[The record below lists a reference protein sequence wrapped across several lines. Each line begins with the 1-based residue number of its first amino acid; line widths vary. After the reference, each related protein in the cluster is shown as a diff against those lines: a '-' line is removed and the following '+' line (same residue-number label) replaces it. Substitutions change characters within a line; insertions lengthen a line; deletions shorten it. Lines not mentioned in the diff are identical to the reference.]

1 MLMIF
6 YRLSGH
12 IVRNMALIESPLLSK
27 FPSPSGW
34 ELKNNRITLNFRKW
48 DNGKWRYDRVPYTFF
63 KHRQWHGKIRRLT
76 VKRDA
81 CGNYW
86 LYIIT
91 DYTNMKRL
99 PTTGL
104 LKLAI
109 AYSFTIGGRADNYSG
124 RCFDY

>member
-1 MLMIF
+1 M
-6 YRLSGH
+6 
-12 IVRNMALIESPLLSK
+12 
-27 FPSPSGW
+27 
-34 ELKNNRITLNFRKW
+34 
-48 DNGKWRYDRVPYTFF
+48 PYTFF
-63 KHRQWHGKIRRLT
+63 KHRRWHGKIRRTT

-81 CGNYW
+81 CSNYW

-109 AYSFTIGGRADNYSG
+109 AYSFTMGGRADNYSG
-124 RCFDY
+124 RCLTIGGIQWVDAMQKQVLFAKEISE